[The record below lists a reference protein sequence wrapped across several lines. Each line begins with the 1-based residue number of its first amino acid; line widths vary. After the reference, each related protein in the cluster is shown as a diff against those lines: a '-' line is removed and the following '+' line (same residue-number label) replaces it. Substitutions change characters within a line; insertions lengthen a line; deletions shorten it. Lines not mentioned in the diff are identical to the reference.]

1 MNMPE
6 ISLGEAATLAG
17 VSRPTMWR
25 LVKAGKLSASRNERG
40 AWMIDASEFARVF
53 PNAHSS
59 QNSSENSDEKP
70 LEQSALATE
79 TQVLRE
85 ALAELKA
92 DKAKLNERLDQA
104 ERERERL
111 LKLIESQTDQMRLLT
126 DQRPARR
133 PWLPW
138 RRS

>member
-1 MNMPE
+1 
-6 ISLGEAATLAG
+6 
-17 VSRPTMWR
+17 
-25 LVKAGKLSASRNERG
+25 
-40 AWMIDASEFARVF
+40 MIDASEVARVF
-53 PNAHSS
+53 PNAHRSA
-59 QNSSENSDEKP
+59 NTAENSDEKP
-70 LEQSALATE
+70 FDRPALATE

-111 LKLIESQTDQMRLLT
+111 LKLMETQSEQMRLLT
-126 DQRPARR
+126 DQRPVRR
-133 PWLPW
+133 LWLPW

>member
-1 MNMPE
+1 
-6 ISLGEAATLAG
+6 
-17 VSRPTMWR
+17 
-25 LVKAGKLSASRNERG
+25 
-40 AWMIDASEFARVF
+40 MIDASEFARVF

-59 QNSSENSDEKP
+59 RNSSENSDEKP
-70 LEQSALATE
+70 FEQSALATE

-111 LKLIESQTDQMRLLT
+111 LKLIESQTEQMRLLT